1 MINQRGDEEE
11 EEEEGVIRELSKYRL
26 KLVNLLVIFKNTV
39 FDLFI
44 RLISC

>member
-1 MINQRGDEEE
+1 MINQRGDE

-26 KLVNLLVIFKNTV
+26 KLEGLLVIFQSTV